1 MASKFKPIV
10 HNSSLVIENLS
21 HKYDKSKKAKLILNS
36 INLRIEKGELLG
48 LLGPSGCGK
57 TTLLRLIAGFET
69 PQKGEIFLSDNLIS
83 SSETI
88 IPPEKRNIGMVF
100 QDYALFPH
108 LSVYENA
115 KFGLQDKNQ
124 TDRITYLL
132 KVLGIEILR
141 DRYPH
146 ELSGG
151 QKQRLAIARALAP
164 GTSFLLLDEPFC
176 SLDLNVKLRLRSELP
191 NILKSFSASGLMV
204 THDPEE
210 AMAICDKVAVM
221 NDGVIHQCDTP
232 VELINN
238 PKTLFVSSF
247 ILGNNILKIKVE
259 GRYINTCIGKLKLSN
274 YPHNQKINYL
284 SISPKAI
291 SIKKSINGQAK
302 VIAKEFLGDFFIY
315 KVLIGNDE
323 LRVRTSFDDE
333 FTIGEKCDVYPKKD
347 NEFFI
352 YPGSYKN
359 KVVQ

>member
-1 MASKFKPIV
+1 VK
-10 HNSSLVIENLS
+10 NSSLVIKNLS
-21 HKYDKSKKAKLILNS
+21 HIYDKNKNAKLILNS

-57 TTLLRLIAGFET
+57 TTLLRLIAGFEK
-69 PQKGEIFLSDNLIS
+69 PQKGEIFLKENLIS
-83 SSETI
+83 SPESVLA
-88 IPPEKRNIGMVF
+88 PEKRNIGMVF

-108 LSVYENA
+108 LNVYENA
-115 KFGLQDKNQ
+115 KFGLKDHNQ
-124 TDRITYLL
+124 SDRVDYLL
-132 KVLGIEILR
+132 EVVGIAGLR

-176 SLDLNVKLRLRSELP
+176 SLDLNVRLRLRSELP
-191 NILKSFSASGLMV
+191 NILKSFGASGLMV

-221 NDGVIHQCDTP
+221 NDGFIHQNDNP
-232 VELINN
+232 LELINK

-247 ILGNNILKIKVE
+247 ILGNNTLKTKVSDKHL
-259 GRYINTCIGKLKLSN
+259 NTCIGKLKLQN
-274 YPHNQKINYL
+274 YPKNNKINFL
-284 SISPKAI
+284 SISPKSI
-291 SIKKSINGQAK
+291 SIKKSINGKAK

-315 KVLIGNDE
+315 KVSIGNDE
-323 LRVRTSFDDE
+323 LRIRTSFEDK
-333 FTIGEKCDVYPKKD
+333 FSIGERCDVYPKKKK
-347 NEFFI
+347 EFFI

-359 KVVQ
+359 III